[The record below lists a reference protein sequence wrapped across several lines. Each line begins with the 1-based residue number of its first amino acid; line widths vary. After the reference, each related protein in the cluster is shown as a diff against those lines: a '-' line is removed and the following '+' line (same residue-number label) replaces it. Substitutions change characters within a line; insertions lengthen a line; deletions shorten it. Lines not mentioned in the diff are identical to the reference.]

1 MFKLTLIVHLCFI
14 LVGSVVRSVCHM
26 SLEFSIYLV
35 IVVMILLVAAAAVTA
50 TEALPPLQEHIFR
63 VTELQQARKQAA

>member
-35 IVVMILLVAAAAVTA
+35 IVVMILLVAAVVTA